1 MNWFKLLMAGKKVL
15 DVVVTYIPKALDDGK
30 VSMDE
35 VSTLIMKI
43 AIIFDYKIELTIP
56 DDLKDKVIEV
66 TELLDTSK
74 IEELLKK

>member
-1 MNWFKLLMAGKKVL
+1 
-15 DVVVTYIPKALDDGK
+15 
-30 VSMDE
+30 
-35 VSTLIMKI
+35 MKI